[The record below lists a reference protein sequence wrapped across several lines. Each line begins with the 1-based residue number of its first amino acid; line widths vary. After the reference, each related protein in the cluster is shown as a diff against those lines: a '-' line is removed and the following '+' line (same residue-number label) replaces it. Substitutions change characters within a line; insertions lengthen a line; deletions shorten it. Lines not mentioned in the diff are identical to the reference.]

1 MQSQDIHISDWV
13 RILVGEVPPSFF
25 FELLIRAIVVYL
37 ILLVSMRSM
46 GKRMSS
52 QMSRNELA
60 ALVSLAAAVGIPMM
74 APDRGLLPAVIIAF
88 ILISIERMIAK
99 QSCKNENFESY
110 VLGKV
115 STLVNNGVVD
125 MKELKRVGLA
135 HERVFAQL
143 RAQGVLQLGKVSRL
157 YMEASGNFT
166 IVQNPEPVPG
176 LSVLPPWDDPLRDY
190 FKEHPEKQIC
200 VQCGFPQKNAGHP
213 YYKCPNCGSEK
224 WVTAVEENHLTFT
237 VA

>member
-1 MQSQDIHISDWV
+1 MQPQDIHISDWM

-25 FELLIRAIVVYL
+25 IELLIRAVTVYL

-74 APDRGLLPAVIIAF
+74 APDRGLLSAVVIAF

-99 QSCKNENFESY
+99 RSCENEKFESY
-110 VLGKV
+110 VLGKI

-143 RAQGVLQLGKVSRL
+143 RAQGVLQLGAVTRL

-166 IVQNPEPVPG
+166 LVENPEPVPG
-176 LSVLPPWDDPLRDY
+176 LSVLPPWDDALRDC
-190 FKEHPEKQIC
+190 FIEHSEKQIC
-200 VQCGFPQKNAGHP
+200 VQCGFPQKNAEHSHDR
-213 YYKCPNCGSEK
+213 CPNCGSEK
-224 WVTAVEENHLTFT
+224 WVTAVEENH
-237 VA
+237 